1 MPIKFLV
8 PPDAHADLLND
19 GHFAALKSWLIE
31 RTGLSYYADKD
42 GDLATALCRSYEGKP
57 PAAAKILRLVG
68 TGESDD
74 LDRIVEQLTIGE
86 TFFFR
91 HLEMFHALR
100 DYVIPDILERNKVTR
115 RLRIWSAGCS
125 VGAEP
130 YSLSIL
136 LREVLGEKFHD
147 WSIEILGTD
156 INRRFLKIAEKAEY
170 DRWALRGLPEEL
182 CQKCFTQHKT
192 KWHLNDQFRKGVRFK
207 HHNLVSDVFPMPT
220 QDLFSFDV
228 VICRNVMIYFDATTI
243 KRLSE
248 QFHQTLVP
256 GGWLAVG
263 HAEPHTEIFQEYHTI
278 NAPGAVLYQRAS
290 FHSPRRAVAPATQ
303 RIAQPPSIAKTE
315 IRRPM
320 VTIPRIAAP
329 ERQADIEQLQRLANT
344 GDLPAALACC
354 ERLIAEERLNASY
367 HFFRGLILAQLG
379 DAPGASK
386 ALSRCL
392 YLQRDLALAHYYLGV
407 VQVSLGE
414 SGDRHFRNSRN
425 LLAGRDADEPVPLGD
440 ELTTGE
446 LRALVAIHLPEQP

>member
-1 MPIKFLV
+1 V
-8 PPDAHADLLND
+8 PSDAHADLLKD

-31 RTGLSYYADKD
+31 KTGLSYYTDKD
-42 GDLATALCRSYEGKP
+42 SDLATALCRSYGDQP
-57 PAAAKILRLVG
+57 PTAAQILRLVG
-68 TGESDD
+68 SGDSED

-91 HLEMFHALR
+91 HQEMFHALR
-100 DYVIPDILERNKVTR
+100 DYVIPDVLERNKDSR

-136 LREVLGEKFHD
+136 LREVLGAKFHD

-156 INRRFLKIAEKAEY
+156 INRRFLKIAEKAVY
-170 DRWALRGLPEEL
+170 DRWALRGLTEEL
-182 CQKCFTQHKT
+182 CRKCFTQHKT
-192 KWHLNDQFRKGVRFK
+192 KWHLNDQFRQGVRFR
-207 HHNLVSDVFPMPT
+207 HHNLVSDIFPMPT
-220 QDLFSFDV
+220 QDLYSFDL
-228 VICRNVMIYFDATTI
+228 VICRNVMIYFDVTTI
-243 KRLSE
+243 RRLAE

-290 FHSPRRAVAPATQ
+290 FHSPRRTEPVVYRIPSPLPAAKAATVAIPLPTLA
-303 RIAQPPSIAKTE
+303 
-315 IRRPM
+315 
-320 VTIPRIAAP
+320 IPRITIP
-329 ERQADIEQLQRLANT
+329 EKQADIEKLQMLANT

-354 ERLIAEERLNASY
+354 ERLIAEDRLNASY

-379 DAPGASK
+379 DASGASQ
-386 ALSRCL
+386 ALFRCL

-407 VQVSLGE
+407 VQTSLGE
-414 SGDRHFRNSRN
+414 NGDRHFRNTRD
-425 LLAGRDADEPVPLGD
+425 LLAGKSEDASVPLGD
-440 ELTTGE
+440 ELTIGE
-446 LRALVAIHLPEQP
+446 LRALVAIHFPDQP